1 MKNIL
6 STLALS
12 ALLMGASAIPASA
25 GIISYTVT
33 LSGTQSVPGNASTA
47 TGSAIVTVDDVANT
61 VFVSLTFSGLT
72 GGNAAAAHIHCCVAA
87 TGTAAVIIPF
97 TAFPAATSGTYTNT
111 FTTTAANIAGI
122 EAFGAYINIHDA
134 TFPAGEIRGNITP
147 EPATLSLMGLGLL
160 AVAGAAARRRRR
172 SI

>member
-1 MKNIL
+1 MKNYL

-12 ALLMGASAIPASA
+12 TLLLGASVIPASA

-33 LSGTQSVPGNASTA
+33 LSGTQSVGPNASTA

-72 GGNAAAAHIHCCVAA
+72 GGNAAAAHIHCCSAITA
-87 TGTAAVIIPF
+87 TAPVILPF
-97 TAFPAATSGTYTNT
+97 AGFVSSTSGTYTNT

-122 EAFGAYINIHDA
+122 EAGMAYINIHNA
-134 TFPAGEIRGNITP
+134 TFPGGEIRGDITP
-147 EPATLSLMGLGLL
+147 EPATLSLLGLGLI
-160 AVAGAAARRRRR
+160 AVAGAAARRRR
-172 SI
+172 SL

>member
-6 STLALS
+6 STLAIS
-12 ALLMGASAIPASA
+12 ALLVGVSAIPASA
-25 GIISYTVT
+25 GIISFTVT

-72 GGNAAAAHIHCCVAA
+72 GGNAAAAHIHCCSA
-87 TGTAAVIIPF
+87 TNATAPVVIPF
-97 TAFPAATSGTYTNT
+97 TGFPAATSGTYTNT
-111 FTTTAANIAGI
+111 FTTTAANITGI
-122 EAFGAYINIHDA
+122 KAYQGYINIHDA

-147 EPATLSLMGLGLL
+147 EPATLSLMGFGLL
-160 AVAGAAARRRRR
+160 AVAGAAARRRRL
-172 SI
+172 